1 MSLPNDTTIV
11 PLSRG
16 LVAIIDGADADRVL
30 AHKWSA
36 GWTGTRWYA
45 RRSIGTNGD
54 YHHLYL
60 HRFILDAP
68 PGVRVDHENG
78 DGLDC
83 RRENLRFA
91 TVTQNAGNC
100 GPRARS
106 RSGYRGVGWSAKEGK
121 WIAQIQFQGNKIRIG
136 CFTDSVDAAR
146 EYNMWARILFGEFAH
161 INVIE

>member
-83 RRENLRFA
+83 RRHYRLLLF
-91 TVTQNAGNC
+91 
-100 GPRARS
+100 S
-106 RSGYRGVGWSAKEGK
+106 SGLSLGTCVRPDFPSCDW
-121 WIAQIQFQGNKIRIG
+121 
-136 CFTDSVDAAR
+136 TT
-146 EYNMWARILFGEFAH
+146 
-161 INVIE
+161 